1 MRADPRSAFEFL
13 LGTQGPDLLIPCLPL
28 ALSVS
33 AVLNKSTATA
43 SALSDRLAQANAAV
57 PAVHNF
63 SKVKKVGIIGAG
75 VAGLQAGMITNP
87 NPIPDP
93 DPNPDPDPEK
103 AANELRKAGLEVKV
117 FEKSVGVA
125 GVWRANYADFGLQAL
140 SYYRRTCYV
149 AIY

>member
-1 MRADPRSAFEFL
+1 MFK
-13 LGTQGPDLLIPCLPL
+13 CLAASCVL
-28 ALSVS
+28 DSVGATVAVS
-33 AVLNKSTATA
+33 APSSPPPPMLC
-43 SALSDRLAQANAAV
+43 D
-57 PAVHNF
+57 NF
-63 SKVKKVGIIGAG
+63 SRVKKVGIIGAG

-125 GVWRANYADFGLQAL
+125 GVWRANYAGFGLQAL

>member
-1 MRADPRSAFEFL
+1 MTL
-13 LGTQGPDLLIPCLPL
+13 TL
-28 ALSVS
+28 
-33 AVLNKSTATA
+33 
-43 SALSDRLAQANAAV
+43 
-57 PAVHNF
+57 
-63 SKVKKVGIIGAG
+63 
-75 VAGLQAGMITNP
+75 
-87 NPIPDP
+87 
-93 DPNPDPDPEK
+93 K